1 MDTKS
6 IGLMFNTFF
15 LCSIL
20 EKDDEIAFYLW

>member
-15 LCSIL
+15 LYSIL